1 MPCAAGSRIEKMT
14 HNCAKGAYRKCQD
27 PIFPGFFPNL
37 LVSLEKTLTPQ
48 WQASDPDGSC
58 HGIGTSEA
66 SAAVGGDWAPRARL
80 GGPSP
85 YPGSLDPGSCCSGM
99 AGNPGRTSCDP
110 SGPKAVE
117 RGKMGDMIPTQLRCS
132 SQQERR
138 GSGVHFTRA
147 YSHSCHGSWEK
158 KSGKKA

>member
-1 MPCAAGSRIEKMT
+1 MPCVAGSRIGKMT
-14 HNCAKGAYRKCQD
+14 HNCAKRAYRKCQD
-27 PIFPGFFPNL
+27 PIFPGFSPNL
-37 LVSLEKTLTPQ
+37 LVPLEKTLTPQ
-48 WQASDPDGSC
+48 WRASDPDGSC

-99 AGNPGRTSCDP
+99 AGNPGKTSCDP

-117 RGKMGDMIPTQLRCS
+117 RGKMGRDDPHSALMLIPVGTQRQRSPLHQS
-132 SQQERR
+132 IFPQL
-138 GSGVHFTRA
+138 
-147 YSHSCHGSWEK
+147 SWIPGK
-158 KSGKKA
+158 KSQA